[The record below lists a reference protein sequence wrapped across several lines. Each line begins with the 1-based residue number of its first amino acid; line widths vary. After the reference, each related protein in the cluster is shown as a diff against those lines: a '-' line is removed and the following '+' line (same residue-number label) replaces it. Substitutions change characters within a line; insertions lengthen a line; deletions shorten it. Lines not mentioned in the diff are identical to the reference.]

1 MNILEISITMF
12 FVLLIMA
19 AFVLFGLWVFVA
31 IKSKAP
37 RKHSNEWRDNYKPMA
52 TYKQKTLADA
62 HIEANA
68 EDEITSDELF
78 DLMGD
83 ELKEY
88 EA

>member
-1 MNILEISITMF
+1 MNND
-12 FVLLIMA
+12 LINAIA
-19 AFVLFGLWVFVA
+19 AIAFPFSVFVVA
-31 IKSKAP
+31 WLVFRNERIKAKKP
-37 RKHSNEWRDNYKPMA
+37 TINDNYNQARPMA

-68 EDEITSDELF
+68 EDEITADELF

>member
-37 RKHSNEWRDNYKPMA
+37 RKHSNEWRNNYKPMA
-52 TYKQKTLADA
+52 TYKKPVVSDADEFDKQEEKTMLAA
-62 HIEANA
+62 GLIYGRK
-68 EDEITSDELF
+68 SDE
-78 DLMGD
+78 
-83 ELKEY
+83 Y
-88 EA
+88 